1 MSSALSP
8 GGYVRPTQRGAAP
21 PRSVNVQVAVR
32 CRPLNH
38 REKTSGERTV
48 LVCAEDRRE
57 VVCVAPASQRKV
69 HSSAAPNPKKT
80 YTYDHVF
87 GPDATQQDVYRG
99 VVESIVDEVLQ
110 GYNCT
115 VFAYGQTGTGKTH
128 TMEGRR
134 DSEMVAIEER
144 RIAENAGIIP
154 RAVKQ
159 VFDHLRS
166 ITDEH
171 SVRVSHLELYNEQ
184 LTDLLSPHDAGSD
197 SLRMYEDPAKGTFVQ
212 GLEDIVVTNEEEIF
226 AVLDKSAL
234 KRRTAETLMNK
245 YSSRSHSV
253 FSITIHIK
261 ESTPEGADLLKV
273 GKLNLVDLAGS
284 ENVGRSGAI
293 KGRARE
299 AGNINQS
306 LLTLGRVITALVD
319 RHPHIPYRDSKLTR
333 LLQESL
339 GGRNKT
345 CIIATVTPGS
355 HSLEETAST
364 LDYAYRAKSIKNRPT
379 VNQMIA
385 KHVLLKEYTEEI
397 LKLKKEL
404 DANRSKN
411 GVYLPPEEYQKLQ
424 SIASQQKDTISELE
438 LRNEEFEK
446 RTASLREKLE
456 TTQGAL
462 DREQAQL
469 KNTQFVLEETKR
481 HLSRT
486 EKALSQVTQQKEEN
500 AYLVRNHV
508 ATEAALHQQ
517 GEELQ
522 DTVET
527 CVSDIRVLHKRVASK
542 SDLEKENLQNLS
554 KLQENI
560 GESIVAF
567 RESAQAHERDQ
578 VALLKRSEVGVDQ
591 LSIRVDEGLSSIT
604 SRLEKYLKQF
614 SEKEAEHELTNAKL
628 MKGHSSDVQK
638 GLEAFIE
645 KTEEQKAA
653 VISIE
658 GAVTELAKMI
668 AECVE
673 RTQDA
678 FSEFQIFMSEHNAS
692 LRERQKDFTARLNH
706 WCGDLRTDIGSHV
719 KKQSSLCDKLK
730 LSHHRQFEKQR
741 KILRETQARV
751 IAQVTTALQSFS
763 ADNEACIENTQN
775 TTNTELQE
783 LLQTSTALEGSVVE
797 SSRQLET
804 KFDVLVRDSVSQ
816 CEDLSALSDTTG
828 ATIEA
833 QAQDTATHVVGMQT
847 AVANVGRSTR
857 NWYSEVRELTR
868 TARVSHRQFQ
878 EKADSLRISQSSKRE
893 VELEAEISRIGEAT
907 GDVRNSTKVSAKE
920 LQSTMRENA
929 GGVHKF
935 VGDVTE
941 SLNSAVDRP
950 VQMFEMAVDKEED
963 VVMRKVG
970 DRKRLVRTRG
980 HEILIRERRRE
991 RGDGDVEMEEFGHGG
1006 VEAQGLESPT
1016 KPGSITEELVDG
1028 SLGSESPTSSL
1039 TSTADTCA
1047 TEEVAEKK
1055 NEPADGVELTET
1067 IRKENAEGNMQMK
1080 ESRSVDSMERVVAVK
1095 KRAGETTEA
1104 VRSAVLVDTTNRRS
1118 RLRRRGLA
1126 DESRLYI
1133 KPKSTKASGFLVRS
1147 SSARPSGIPIPKG
1160 SRRGLG
1166 L

>member
-57 VVCVAPASQRKV
+57 VVCVAPASQRKGP
-69 HSSAAPNPKKT
+69 SSAVPNPKKT

-99 VVESIVDEVLQ
+99 VVEPIVDEVLQ

-134 DSEMVAIEER
+134 DSEMVTIEER

-184 LTDLLSPHDAGSD
+184 LTDLLSPHDDGGD

-424 SIASQQKDTISELE
+424 SIASQQKDAISQLE

-456 TTQGAL
+456 GTQGAL
-462 DREQAQL
+462 DREQKEL
-469 KNTQFVLEETKR
+469 KSTQDKLEETQQR
-481 HLSRT
+481 LSRT
-486 EKALSQVTQQKEEN
+486 AKTLSQVTQQKEEN
-500 AYLVRNHV
+500 AYLVRSHV

-517 GEELQ
+517 GEDLQ
-522 DTVET
+522 DTIQT
-527 CVSDIRVLHKRVASK
+527 CVSDICLLHKRVASK
-542 SDLEKENLQNLS
+542 SDLETENVRNFA
-554 KLQENI
+554 KLQDNV
-560 GESIVAF
+560 GRSIASF
-567 RESAQAHERDQ
+567 SESARAHERDQ
-578 VALLKRSEVGVDQ
+578 VALLKLSEVGVDN
-591 LSIRVDEGLSSIT
+591 LALRVDEGLASI
-604 SRLEKYLKQF
+604 SNRVRKYREQFLKQ
-614 SEKEAEHELTNAKL
+614 EAEYDEINAKL
-628 MKGHSSDVQK
+628 MKDYSSHTQRDLDSFCV
-638 GLEAFIE
+638 
-645 KTEEQKAA
+645 KTEGQKAA
-653 VISIE
+653 VISAE
-658 GAVTELAKMI
+658 QTVTELGEMVAD
-668 AECVE
+668 CVE
-673 RTQDA
+673 RTQEA
-678 FSEFQIFMSEHNAS
+678 FSDFQEFMSEHNAA
-692 LRERQKDFTARLNH
+692 LGERQKDFTTRLSH
-706 WCGDLRTDIGSHV
+706 WCEELRTDVGSHV
-719 KKQSSLCDKLK
+719 KKQVSLCDKLK
-730 LSHHRQFEKQR
+730 ISHHRQFEKQR
-741 KILRETQARV
+741 KILRDTQDRV
-751 IAQVTTALQSFS
+751 IEQVTKALQSFS
-763 ADNEACIENTQN
+763 ADNEACIENAQSA
-775 TTNTELQE
+775 TNTELQE
-783 LLQTSTALEGSVVE
+783 LLQASTALEGSIAKSSCHLE
-797 SSRQLET
+797 S
-804 KFDVLVRDSVSQ
+804 KFDALVCDSATH
-816 CEDLSALSDTTG
+816 CENLVANANTTG
-828 ATIEA
+828 AAIEA
-833 QAQDTATHVVGMQT
+833 QAEDTATHVVGMQT
-847 AVANVGRSTR
+847 ALSNLSRFTR
-857 NWYSEVRELTR
+857 DWHSEVNELTR
-868 TARVSHRQFQ
+868 AAQVSHRQLR
-878 EKADSLRISQSSKRE
+878 EKADSLRISQSSKRGAELQAE
-893 VELEAEISRIGEAT
+893 VSRIEEETAHE
-907 GDVRNSTKVSAKE
+907 RNATKVTAKE
-920 LQSTMRENA
+920 LQSKMRENE
-929 GGVHKF
+929 GGVSKF
-935 VGDVTE
+935 VGHMTE
-941 SLNSAVDRP
+941 SLNSTVDGP
-950 VQMFEMAVDKEED
+950 VQMFEMTVDKEKE

-970 DRKRLVRTRG
+970 DRKRLVRTRA
-980 HEILIRERRRE
+980 HAILIRERRRE
-991 RGDGDVEMEEFGHGG
+991 RGDGDVEMEEFKQGV
-1006 VEAQGLESPT
+1006 VEADDLESPT
-1016 KPGSITEELVDG
+1016 KPGSTSGEMVNASFGI
-1028 SLGSESPTSSL
+1028 ESPTSSL
-1039 TSTADTCA
+1039 TSATENSAAEEVVEKNNETADGGELAETVRKDNV
-1047 TEEVAEKK
+1047 EE
-1055 NEPADGVELTET
+1055 NT
-1067 IRKENAEGNMQMK
+1067 QMK
-1080 ESRSVDSMERVVAVK
+1080 MSSSVDSIEHVA
-1095 KRAGETTEA
+1095 AGTKGDGQGTEA
-1104 VRSAVLVDTTNRRS
+1104 GRSAVLVDATNRRR
-1118 RLRRRGLA
+1118 RLRRRGLG
-1126 DESRLYI
+1126 DESRLHI
-1133 KPKSTKASGFLVRS
+1133 KPRSTKATGLLVRS
-1147 SSARPSGIPIPKG
+1147 SSARPSAIPIPKG
-1160 SRRGLG
+1160 ARRGLG